1 MFYLITKIRSNTKNT
16 LMSLS
21 DKIILRKRAVMEL
34 VIDELKSIRK
44 TVNTL
49 TFNGVAQSSGTW
61 GKTEI

>member
-16 LMSLS
+16 LMPLS
-21 DKIILRKRAVMEL
+21 DKIILRKRAVMES
-34 VIDELKSIRK
+34 VIDELISIRK

-49 TFNGVAQSSGTW
+49 TFNCVAQSSGTW